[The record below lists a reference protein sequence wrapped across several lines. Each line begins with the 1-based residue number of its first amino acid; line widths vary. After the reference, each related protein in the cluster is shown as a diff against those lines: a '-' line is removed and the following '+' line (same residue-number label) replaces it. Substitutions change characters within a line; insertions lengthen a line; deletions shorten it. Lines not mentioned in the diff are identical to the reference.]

1 MPDLAPFFAFLAAT
15 AVGLAMS
22 VAAFLFARKS
32 GLATIQA
39 NLVSTLKENADA
51 LSDRVD
57 ILEAKVVELNTQKTI
72 LESTVKRLRDAV
84 TDLAAENAEL
94 RRKLR
99 LPVTKV
105 DVP

>member
-1 MPDLAPFFAFLAAT
+1 MPDLGPFFAFLAAT

-22 VAAFLFARKS
+22 VAAFFFARKS

-57 ILEAKVVELNTQKTI
+57 ILEAKVVELTTQKSV

-84 TDLAAENAEL
+84 TDLASENAEL
-94 RRKLR
+94 RRKLH

>member
-1 MPDLAPFFAFLAAT
+1 
-15 AVGLAMS
+15 
-22 VAAFLFARKS
+22 
-32 GLATIQA
+32 
-39 NLVSTLKENADA
+39 
-51 LSDRVD
+51 VD
-57 ILEAKVVELNTQKTI
+57 ILEAKVVELTTQKSV

-94 RRKLR
+94 RRKLH